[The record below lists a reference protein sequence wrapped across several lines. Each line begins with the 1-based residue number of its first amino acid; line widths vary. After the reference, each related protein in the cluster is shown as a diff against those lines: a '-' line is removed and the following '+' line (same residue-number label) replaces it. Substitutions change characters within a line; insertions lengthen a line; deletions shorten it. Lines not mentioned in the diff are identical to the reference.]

1 MMNKIA
7 ARWKRLRLFLKMAL
21 VSDGWKKAAYLKKIQ
36 YFGAGGQGENVY
48 WQPIKLPPEPELIK
62 LGNNVVIA
70 SEVLF
75 VTHDAIHYMINHH
88 PKIKQQYQLYLG
100 AIEIGNNVFIGSRT
114 IIMPNIKITD
124 NVIVGAGS
132 IITHD
137 LEESG
142 VYVGS
147 PVKKIGDFEQFLEKR
162 RVEKPDLRKKERR
175 YSQVWDEFYEIRNKG
190 KCKEG

>member
-1 MMNKIA
+1 MMINKIVN
-7 ARWKRLRLFLKMAL
+7 RWKRFMLFFTMAL
-21 VSDGWKKAAYLKKIQ
+21 VSDGRKKAAYLKKIQ
-36 YFGAGGQGENVY
+36 YFGGVCGGGQGENVY
-48 WQPIKLPPEPELIK
+48 WQPVKLPPEPELIK

-75 VTHDAIHYMINHH
+75 ITHDVTHYMMNHL
-88 PKIKQQYQLYLG
+88 PENKQQYQLYLG
-100 AIEIGNNVFIGSRT
+100 AIEIGDNVFIGSRT
-114 IIMPNIKITD
+114 IVMPNVRISD

-147 PVKKIGDFEQFLEKR
+147 PARKIGEFEQFLEKR
-162 RVEKPDLRKKERR
+162 RVDKPDLRKKQKR
-175 YSQVWDEFYEIRNKG
+175 YKQIWDQFYEARNK
-190 KCKEG
+190 K